1 MLHAR
6 SGAIRKL
13 GLTRPASAL
22 AVPVPAAAG
31 VIPSPHA
38 GPPRIT
44 VLFPFVAPGR
54 IDPRLEPAIRQIA
67 NRAAPFEF
75 ALARVDRF
83 PGVLYLAPEPSEPFK
98 RLTAQCTA
106 RWPELPPYG
115 GAYDEVVPH
124 LTVAEGAEPPG
135 LAEQLERRLPVRTE
149 ATDLALLVRD
159 RRSRWS
165 IRARFPLGG

>member
-1 MLHAR
+1 VLHAR
-6 SGAIRKL
+6 SGTIRQL

-22 AVPVPAAAG
+22 AVPVPAAAEI
-31 VIPSPHA
+31 IPL
-38 GPPRIT
+38 PRIT
-44 VLFPFVAPGR
+44 VLFPFVAPRR
-54 IDPRLEPAIRQIA
+54 IDPRLQAAIRQIA
-67 NRAAPFEF
+67 SQAAPFEF

-106 RWPELPPYG
+106 RWPEVPPYG

-135 LAEQLERRLPVRTE
+135 LAEQLERRLPLRTE
-149 ATDLALLVRD
+149 ATHLALLVRE

-165 IRARFPLGG
+165 IRARFPLGA

>member
-1 MLHAR
+1 VE
-6 SGAIRKL
+6 GAIQ
-13 GLTRPASAL
+13 
-22 AVPVPAAAG
+22 
-31 VIPSPHA
+31 
-38 GPPRIT
+38 
-44 VLFPFVAPGR
+44 
-54 IDPRLEPAIRQIA
+54 QIA
-67 NRAAPFEF
+67 TQVVPFEF

-98 RLTAQCTA
+98 RLTAQATA

-115 GAYDEVVPH
+115 GAFDQVVPH

-135 LAEQLERRLPVRTE
+135 LAGQLERRLPLRTE

-165 IRARFPLGG
+165 IMARFPLGG